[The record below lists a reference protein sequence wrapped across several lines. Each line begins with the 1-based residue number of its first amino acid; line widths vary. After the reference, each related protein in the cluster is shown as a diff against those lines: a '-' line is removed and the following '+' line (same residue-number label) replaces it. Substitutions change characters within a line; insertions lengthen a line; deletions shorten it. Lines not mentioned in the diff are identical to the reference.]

1 MSNCASAN
9 CFCET
14 PLPGV
19 GGVAVEVIGGLL
31 GVLGVAR
38 LPKKADEAGESPAT
52 TVPGAEDTGTGLAGV
67 AGDGDAAAALL
78 AALALALAAA
88 SALILATLCAVVSG
102 ASAITFLLC
111 HNKILWRLIS

>member
-31 GVLGVAR
+31 GVLGDAR

-67 AGDGDAAAALL
+67 AGDGAAL
-78 AALALALAAA
+78 AFALALAAA
-88 SALILATLCAVVSG
+88 ALALILATLCAVVSG

-111 HNKILWRLIS
+111 HNKIVWRLIS

>member
-19 GGVAVEVIGGLL
+19 WGGVAVEAIGGLL
-31 GVLGVAR
+31 GVLGVGR

-67 AGDGDAAAALL
+67 AGDGAAL
-78 AALALALAAA
+78 ALALALAAA
-88 SALILATLCAVVSG
+88 ALALILATLCAVVSG
-102 ASAITFLLC
+102 TSAITFLLC

>member
-19 GGVAVEVIGGLL
+19 WGGVAVEAIGGLL
-31 GVLGVAR
+31 GVLGVGR

-67 AGDGDAAAALL
+67 AGDGAAL
-78 AALALALAAA
+78 ALALALAAA
-88 SALILATLCAVVSG
+88 ALALILATLCAVVSG

>member
-19 GGVAVEVIGGLL
+19 WGGVAVEAIGGLL
-31 GVLGVAR
+31 GVLGDAR

-67 AGDGDAAAALL
+67 AGDGAALL

-111 HNKILWRLIS
+111 HNKIVWRLIS

>member
-19 GGVAVEVIGGLL
+19 WGGVAVEAIGGLL
-31 GVLGVAR
+31 GVLGVGR

-67 AGDGDAAAALL
+67 AGDG
-78 AALALALAAA
+78 AALALALARAA
-88 SALILATLCAVVSG
+88 AALALILATLCAVVSG

-111 HNKILWRLIS
+111 HNKIVWRLTS